1 MIPHTRYMIEFFGLD
16 IGSYSLK
23 LVEMDHD
30 GDQLKLSTLGMS
42 TPPPNL
48 IYSDAEIDKQAL
60 ADNIKKLVKDAGVH
74 TRNVVAAFPE
84 SATFTRVIEM
94 PKITEQELE
103 NAIEWSAEQYIPMP
117 LSEVKLS
124 WMVLGESDNKTKE
137 GGEKVL
143 RVLLVAAPLT
153 LIERYMNI
161 INLAGL
167 EPYAFE
173 TEVIAISRALLPQD
187 QSSPTTL
194 IVSIGASTTDLS
206 IVDSQNIQFTRSIGT
221 GGNALT
227 RAISQELGFEVPQA
241 EEYKR
246 SYGLLEDQLE
256 GKIMNILKPVV
267 DVILSEV
274 ERAIL
279 FYQTKHIA
287 NPVKRVVVTG
297 GSAQLQGLVV
307 YMASSLGVEVQIG
320 DPWQGI
326 NVPERF
332 TSVTDDIQ
340 NKVSYSVAIG
350 LAKRDVEIN

>member
-1 MIPHTRYMIEFFGLD
+1 MVDFFGLD

-23 LVEMDHD
+23 LVEIDRNN
-30 GDQLKLSTLGMS
+30 GQSKLSAIGMA

-48 IYSDAEIDKQAL
+48 IFSDSEIDKQTL
-60 ADNIKKLVKDAGVH
+60 ADSVKKLTKEAGVH
-74 TRNVVAAFPE
+74 TKNVVAAFPE

-94 PKITEQELE
+94 PKISDQELK

-124 WMVLGESDNKTKE
+124 WMVLGEGDGTAAQGQKQ
-137 GGEKVL
+137 GEKTIK
-143 RVLLVAAPLT
+143 VLLVAAPLT
-153 LIERYMNI
+153 LIDRYMSI
-161 INLAGL
+161 VQLSGL
-167 EPYAFE
+167 DVYAFE

-187 QSSPTTL
+187 QSSPATL

-206 IVDSQNIQFTRSIGT
+206 IVDMQNIQFTRSIGT

-227 RAISQELGFEVPQA
+227 RAISQQLGFETAQA

-267 DVILSEV
+267 DVMISEV

-279 FYQTKHIA
+279 FYQTKHLA

-297 GSAQLQGLVV
+297 GSAQLPGLVV
-307 YMASSLGVEVQIG
+307 YMASSLGIEVQLG

-326 NVPERF
+326 TIPDKLGNLTE
-332 TSVTDDIQ
+332 DIQ

>member
-1 MIPHTRYMIEFFGLD
+1 MIEFFGLD

-23 LVEMDHD
+23 LVELDHD
-30 GDQLKLSTLGMS
+30 GKSQKLSALGMA

-48 IYSDAEIDKQAL
+48 IYSDSEIDKQTL
-60 ADNIKKLVKDAGVH
+60 ADSIKKLVKESGVH

-84 SATFTRVIEM
+84 SITFTRVIEM
-94 PKITEQELE
+94 PKITDQELSS
-103 NAIEWSAEQYIPMP
+103 AIEWSAEQYIPMP

-124 WMVLGESDNKTKE
+124 WMVLGESESQKE
-137 GGEKVL
+137 NEKMI

-161 INLAGL
+161 IELAGL
-167 EPYAFE
+167 EAYAFE
-173 TEVIAISRALLPQD
+173 TEVIAISRSLLPVD
-187 QSSPTTL
+187 QTGPTTL

-227 RAISQELGFEVPQA
+227 RAISQELGFENAQA

-267 DVILSEV
+267 DVIVSEV

-279 FYQTKHIA
+279 FYQTKHIS

-297 GSAQLQGLVV
+297 GSAQLPGLVV
-307 YMASSLGVEVQIG
+307 YMASSLGVEVQVG

-326 NVPERF
+326 QIPDKFSSATEDV
-332 TSVTDDIQ
+332 Q
-340 NKVSYSVAIG
+340 NKVSYSVSIG